1 MWFRRGNWKDA
12 LAALTCGALV
22 SSAAFAAEW
31 KPQEP
36 VEILVGVGAGG
47 AHDRTARLIQG
58 MWDRTKAVAV
68 PVTIVNKPG
77 GGGALAMAQLAQQ
90 TGNPHRLAIIGPTLL
105 TNKIVGVTPVTYTDF
120 LPIAILYSEAI
131 AFAVRADSDIKDGK
145 DLVRRLVSNPQA
157 LTVGIATARGNTNHI
172 AMGAVTKIAGGD
184 PRKLKVVIF
193 DSGGK
198 VATALLGGHVD
209 VVASNASNLARLG
222 KGGKLR
228 LLAVTSPERVH
239 GLLAEVPTWKELGVN
254 SVVENF
260 RGVMAPQGLTE
271 AQLTYWENTFTDL
284 AQREHWK
291 AEVKNQ
297 LAFGKFRNRAE
308 SASYLKEKYEELQ
321 SVLQALGLAK

>member
-1 MWFRRGNWKDA
+1 MRVSRANWKSALVGMTCAA
-12 LAALTCGALV
+12 LASTTT
-22 SSAAFAAEW
+22 FAAEW

-36 VEILVGVGAGG
+36 VEIIVGVGAGG

-58 MWDRTKAVAV
+58 MWDRTKALNV

-77 GGGALAMAQLAQQ
+77 GGGALAMAQLGQQ
-90 TGNPHRLAIIGPTLL
+90 AGNPHRLAIIGPTLL
-105 TNKIVGVTPVTYTDF
+105 TNRIVGVTPVTYADF
-120 LPIAILYSEAI
+120 SPIAILYSEAI

-145 DLVRRLVSNPQA
+145 DLVRRLVTDPQA
-157 LTVGIATARGNTNHI
+157 LTIGIATARGNTNHI
-172 AMGAVTKIAGGD
+172 AMGSVTKAAGGD

-198 VATALLGGHVD
+198 VATALLGGHVA

-239 GLLAEVPTWKELGVN
+239 GLLADVPTWKELGVN

-260 RGVMAPQGLTE
+260 RGVMAPKGLTE
-271 AQLTYWENTFTDL
+271 AQLTYWESAFANL
-284 AQREHWK
+284 SQRDEWK
-291 AEVKNQ
+291 EEVKNQ
-297 LAFGKFRNRAE
+297 LAFGKFRNRAQ

-321 SVLQALGLAK
+321 SVLQALDLAK